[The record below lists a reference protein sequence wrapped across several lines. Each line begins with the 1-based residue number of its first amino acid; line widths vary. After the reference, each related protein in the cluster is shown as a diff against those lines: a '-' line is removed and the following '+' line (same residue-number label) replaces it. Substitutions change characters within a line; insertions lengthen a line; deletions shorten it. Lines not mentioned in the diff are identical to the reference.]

1 MRAACARRARG
12 PSAGDWPVS
21 PATAKIMK
29 LAAACALCLAI
40 ITAVALLAK
49 RLF

>member
-1 MRAACARRARG
+1 MRVARARRAGDR
-12 PSAGDWPVS
+12 SAGDWPVS
-21 PATAKIMK
+21 PTAAKIMK